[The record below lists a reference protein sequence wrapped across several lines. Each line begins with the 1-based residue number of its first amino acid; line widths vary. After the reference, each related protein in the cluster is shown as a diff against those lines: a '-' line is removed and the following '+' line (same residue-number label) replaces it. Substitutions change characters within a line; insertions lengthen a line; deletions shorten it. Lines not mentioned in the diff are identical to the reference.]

1 MTWRDEAACLAHPN
15 FIEYPVYRQLLVC
28 DGCPL
33 NVRTDCLTAALDE
46 EITGDRPRGDWPVR
60 GGLTGDQRAQLLR
73 DRQRPPRPIRHG
85 TEGGANAHWRRGETP
100 CPSCRQAANRGKRE
114 REQAAS

>member
-1 MTWRDEAACLAHPN
+1 MTWRDEAACLPHPN

-46 EITGDRPRGDWPVR
+46 EIEGDRPCADWPVR

-73 DRQRPPRPIRHG
+73 DRQRPPKPIQHG
-85 TEGGANAHWRRGETP
+85 TEAGAQAHWRRKEKVCEP
-100 CPSCRQAANRGKRE
+100 CRKASRVAHRE
-114 REQAAS
+114 REMAS